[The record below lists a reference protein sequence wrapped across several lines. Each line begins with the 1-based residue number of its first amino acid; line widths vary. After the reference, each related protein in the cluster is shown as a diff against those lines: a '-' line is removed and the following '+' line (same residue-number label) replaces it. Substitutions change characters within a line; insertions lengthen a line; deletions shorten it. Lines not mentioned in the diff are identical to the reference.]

1 MAKGRV
7 IFYEDDPRQTAPP
20 RTVYTGR
27 ARRRKKRH
35 RLAGLL
41 FAMAALVLAAS
52 VGYVVWY
59 TRGASDS
66 LLPEAELQR
75 EEEAEGGS
83 AGSASAAAAIPAG
96 DGRIVVAVDP
106 GHGGVNPTI
115 GAEDYGS
122 EANGLRESEITLA
135 TAKALYDLLAA
146 DDRFAP
152 VLTADGTAYLKPS
165 ERGAV
170 AAAAG
175 AQLFVSIHLNYD
187 GSSDSSGFECY
198 AAPPHLSTNGDS
210 LRIGQLLADA
220 FGQMGLRLRGATG
233 VRYLYYDSNDNK
245 QIYESTDTTP
255 RWLPTFTVLEACQC
269 PAVLCEEGFI
279 SNADDMALLAG
290 ADGCAAAAQTY
301 YDCICTYFGLT

>member
-7 IFYEDDPRQTAPP
+7 VFYEDDPRQTAPP

-35 RLAGLL
+35 RLVGLL

-75 EEEAEGGS
+75 EEETEGGS
-83 AGSASAAAAIPAG
+83 PGSASAAAAIPAG

-170 AAAAG
+170 ATAAG

-198 AAPPHLSTNGDS
+198 AAPPHLSTNADS
-210 LRIGQLLADA
+210 LRFGQLLADA

-255 RWLPTFTVLEACQC
+255 RWLPTFTVLEVCQC

-301 YDCICTYFGLT
+301 YDCICAYFGLT

>member
-7 IFYEDDPRQTAPP
+7 VFYEDDPRQTAPP

-75 EEEAEGGS
+75 EEETEGGS
-83 AGSASAAAAIPAG
+83 PGSASAAAAIPAG

-198 AAPPHLSTNGDS
+198 AAPPHLSTHGDS

-301 YDCICTYFGLT
+301 YDCICAYFGLT

>member
-7 IFYEDDPRQTAPP
+7 VFYEDDPRQAAPA

-27 ARRRKKRH
+27 ARRRKKSH
-35 RLAGLL
+35 RLAKLL
-41 FAMAALVLAAS
+41 FAVAALVLAAS

-59 TRGASDS
+59 TRAESTGF
-66 LLPEAELQR
+66 LPEAELQR
-75 EEEAEGGS
+75 EEETEGGS
-83 AGSASAAAAIPAG
+83 PGSASAAAAVPAG

-152 VLTADGTAYLKPS
+152 VLTADGTTYLKPS

-198 AAPPHLSTNGDS
+198 AAPPHLSTNADS
-210 LRIGQLLADA
+210 VRFGQLLADA
-220 FGQMGLRLRGATG
+220 FGQMGLRLRGTTG
-233 VRYLYYDSNDNK
+233 VRYLYYDNNDNK

-279 SNADDMALLAG
+279 SNAGDMALLAG

-301 YDCICTYFGLT
+301 YDCICAYFGLT

>member
-7 IFYEDDPRQTAPP
+7 IFYEDDPRQTAPA

-75 EEEAEGGS
+75 EEETEGGS

-301 YDCICTYFGLT
+301 YDCICAYFGLT

>member
-7 IFYEDDPRQTAPP
+7 VFYEDDPRQTAPP
-20 RTVYTGR
+20 RTVYTSR

-75 EEEAEGGS
+75 EEETEGGS
-83 AGSASAAAAIPAG
+83 PGSASAAAAIPAG

-198 AAPPHLSTNGDS
+198 AAPPHLSTHGDS

-301 YDCICTYFGLT
+301 YDCICAYFGLT